1 MISFLSCS
9 LWRTANSVIGRLI
22 LAASSYF
29 IWMERNNRLF
39 KKVRRSSDELCD
51 IIMVTVRLKLLTYM
65 FKNTA
70 MVNHL
75 LSQWKMSKNFRL
87 YGC

>member
-1 MISFLSCS
+1 MDAKI
-9 LWRTANSVIGRLI
+9 VIGRLI

-39 KKVRRSSDELCD
+39 KKVRRSSDELRD
-51 IIMVTVRLKLLTYM
+51 IIMVTVRLKLLTYW

-70 MVNHL
+70 MVNRL